1 MINDLE
7 LIPIQKINRNLA
19 RVAQP
24 KSDCQGNR
32 FLNSELAASSNNL
45 LRLTY
50 FPVCIRSFLF
60 LD

>member
-7 LIPIQKINRNLA
+7 LIPLQKINRNLA
-19 RVAQP
+19 RVAQS

-32 FLNSELAASSNNL
+32 FLNGELAASSNNL
-45 LRLTY
+45 IRLTY

>member
-7 LIPIQKINRNLA
+7 LIPLQKINRNLA
-19 RVAQP
+19 RVAQS

-32 FLNSELAASSNNL
+32 FLNSELAASSNL